1 MENKMNTLEDLV
13 RIIRILRSE
22 NGCPWDRVQ
31 THASIRMDMLEEAYE
46 AADAIDKK
54 DMKNLCEELGD
65 VLMQVVFH
73 AEIETEQGGFTMGD
87 VIQGICE
94 KMIYRHPHVFG
105 SGKADTAEEGL
116 INWEELKKKEK
127 RQETQTVVM
136 QSVPEAL
143 PALIR
148 ARKVQKKAA
157 DVGFDFPVT
166 ADAMRKVYEE
176 VQELE
181 QAVRENGE
189 IEELV
194 GIDDKLKLRTGHGA
208 FELGK
213 WSHIALVVDC
223 SKGKDDY
230 NEKYKLYVNGKQ
242 VKWDDSRKTD
252 MDYSEIDLCAGNDGG
267 RVSIGRASDNRRFL
281 DGAILEARIWT
292 VCRTEEQLKANAWEL
307 HEQNPEGLLGRWDF
321 SAGAPTSYIED
332 GTNSDHELLM
342 HISKYDSWN
351 ATEFPMS
358 RFGEA
363 PIEVPFK

>member
-13 RIIRILRSE
+13 RIIRILRGE
-22 NGCPWDRVQ
+22 NGCPGDRVQ

-105 SGKADTAEEGL
+105 SGKADTAEEVL

-127 RQETQTVVM
+127 RQETQTEVM

-189 IEELV
+189 IEEEFGDIL
-194 GIDDKLKLRTGHGA
+194 
-208 FELGK
+208 F
-213 WSHIALVVDC
+213 ALVNI
-223 SKGKDDY
+223 S
-230 NEKYKLYVNGKQ
+230 
-242 VKWDDSRKTD
+242 
-252 MDYSEIDLCAGNDGG
+252 
-267 RVSIGRASDNRRFL
+267 RFL
-281 DGAILEARIWT
+281 KI
-292 VCRTEEQLKANAWEL
+292 
-307 HEQNPEGLLGRWDF
+307 NPEFALTKAIKKFINRF
-321 SAGAPTSYIED
+321 EYIEK
-332 GTNSDHELLM
+332 SALLEGKALSEM
-342 HISKYDSWN
+342 SLEEMDLLWDEAKIKLN
-351 ATEFPMS
+351 PMQ
-358 RFGEA
+358 
-363 PIEVPFK
+363 

>member
-13 RIIRILRSE
+13 RIIRILRGE

-105 SGKADTAEEGL
+105 SGK
-116 INWEELKKKEK
+116 
-127 RQETQTVVM
+127 RQETQTEVM

-189 IEELV
+189 IEEEFGDIL
-194 GIDDKLKLRTGHGA
+194 
-208 FELGK
+208 F
-213 WSHIALVVDC
+213 ALVNI
-223 SKGKDDY
+223 S
-230 NEKYKLYVNGKQ
+230 
-242 VKWDDSRKTD
+242 
-252 MDYSEIDLCAGNDGG
+252 
-267 RVSIGRASDNRRFL
+267 RFL
-281 DGAILEARIWT
+281 KI
-292 VCRTEEQLKANAWEL
+292 
-307 HEQNPEGLLGRWDF
+307 NPEFALTKAIKKFINRF
-321 SAGAPTSYIED
+321 EYIEK
-332 GTNSDHELLM
+332 SALLEGKALSEM
-342 HISKYDSWN
+342 SLEEMDLLWDEAKIKLN
-351 ATEFPMS
+351 PMQ
-358 RFGEA
+358 
-363 PIEVPFK
+363 